1 MSSAVSEAV
10 NHGRRADFASLGLE
24 RRLASV
30 LDQPFPRFSDAEIAR
45 RKQALAAI
53 MGRYGVDQLIVSG
66 EQKVGSGIPYL
77 TGWVT
82 TSDQMLV
89 FNPDERIKMFVEWVN
104 HTPLAKQITWDCD
117 VEWGEHRS
125 LDKLMTELKRRGTK
139 RVGIM
144 GAFNFAKYRRL
155 SAQFPEIVDLN
166 RDYSLLRLTKSEE
179 EIDWLRI
186 GAAFCDASIR
196 AMRREVR
203 AGINEREIADIVER
217 AYVPFGG
224 TTIIHHCGVTSMAN
238 PDCCVPRQHPMNR
251 IVRMGDCMFIE
262 ITGEFWGYGG
272 QVLRTFAVDAEPTPL
287 YRELFNVAEA
297 AYDAVTEVIRPG
309 CTMQEIIDA
318 AEVIERAG
326 FTICDDLVH
335 GFGGGYFQPIL
346 GSTSRS
352 AGPLPDIV
360 LAENMTVVVQ
370 PNVINREMTAGV
382 QVGELIRVTKS
393 GFESLHR
400 TPRGFLRLG

>member
-1 MSSAVSEAV
+1 MSDSVE
-10 NHGRRADFASLGLE
+10 HRRLADPATLGLE
-24 RRLASV
+24 PRIAAI
-30 LDQPFPRFSDAEIAR
+30 LDQPFPRFSPAEIER

-53 MGRYGVDQLIVSG
+53 MDRHGVDQLIVSG
-66 EQKVGSGIPYL
+66 EQKVGTGIPYL

-89 FNPDERIKMFVEWVN
+89 FNPRERIKMFVEWIN
-104 HTPLAKQITWDCD
+104 HTPLAKQIARDCD

-125 LDKLMTELKRRGTK
+125 LDKVMAELKRRGAK

-155 SAQFPEIVDLN
+155 AAEFPDIVDLN

-186 GAAFCDASIR
+186 AAAFCDASIR
-196 AMRREVR
+196 AMQREVR
-203 AGINEREIADIVER
+203 AGVNEREIADIVER

-224 TTIIHHCGVTSMAN
+224 TTMIHHCGVTSMAN
-238 PDCCVPRQHPMNR
+238 PDCYIPRQHPMNR
-251 IVRMGDCMFIE
+251 VVRKGDCVFIE

-272 QVLRTFAVDAEPTPL
+272 QVLRTFSVEAEPTPL
-287 YRELFNVAEA
+287 YRELFEVAEA
-297 AYDAVTEVIRPG
+297 AYDAVTGVVRPG
-309 CTMQEIIDA
+309 CTMQEIVDA
-318 AEVIERAG
+318 AGVIEDAG
-326 FTICDDLVH
+326 FTVCDDLVH

-346 GSTSRS
+346 GSKSRP
-352 AGPLPDIV
+352 AGPLPEIV

-370 PNVINREMTAGV
+370 PNVINLQMTAGV

-400 TPRGFLRLG
+400 APRGFLRLG